1 MGIWDGR
8 FSEKMNADFER
19 FNRSFE
25 TDQRLLLEDIQG
37 SLAYAKALQKIDI
50 LTMNE
55 LKSIVNGLNEI
66 RTEISNQPALLKE
79 SVDEDIHSYVENL
92 LVKKIGPTGLKLHT
106 GRSRNEQVSVDTRL
120 FVKKIINE
128 TKQRLKDLMWELIK
142 SAKVHEDLII
152 PGYTHLRKAQPVL
165 LSHYFL
171 AYFEMFLRDYHRF
184 EESFQR
190 TDSSP
195 LGSGA
200 LAGCSFPI
208 DRKFLAEELGFSEI
222 THNSLDAVSDRD
234 YILDFLFAA
243 STTLIHLSRLAE
255 DLIIFSTPEFG
266 WVLLSDKV
274 TTGSSLMPQKK
285 NPDSLELVRGKS
297 SRLIGNLSSLLI
309 LLKGTPLTYN
319 KDLQDDKEL
328 LFNSADTVLE
338 CLHISKIIIETMKID
353 SKAAK
358 NALNDDSIFATDI
371 ADYLVRKGVPFRSA
385 HKITGSIV
393 LECEQKGI
401 MLAELSLE
409 RYKTYSLSFEDDVFK
424 LFMLDNSINAHS
436 VTGGT
441 SPDRVKEELVRA
453 EKLLKNLIISKIK
466 K

>member
-1 MGIWDGR
+1 MNIWDGR
-8 FSEKMNADFER
+8 FSEKMNAAFES

-25 TDQRLLLEDIQG
+25 TDQRLVLEDIQG

-55 LKSIVNGLNEI
+55 LKSIVNGLIEI
-66 RTEISNQPALLKE
+66 QTEITNQPSLLKE

-142 SAKVHEDLII
+142 SAKVHEDLMI

-165 LSHYFL
+165 LSHYLL
-171 AYFEMFLRDYHRF
+171 AYFEMFLRDYCRF
-184 EESFQR
+184 DQSFQR

-208 DRKFLAEELGFSEI
+208 DRNFLAKELGFSEI

-234 YILDFLFAA
+234 YILDFLFSA
-243 STTLIHLSRLAE
+243 STTLVHLSRLAE

-297 SRLIGNLSSLLI
+297 SRLIGNLSSLLT

-328 LFNSADTVLE
+328 LFNSADTILE

-371 ADYLVRKGVPFRSA
+371 VDYLVRKGVPFRTA

-393 LECEQKGI
+393 LECEKKGI
-401 MLAELSLE
+401 MLSELSLD

-424 LFMLDNSINAHS
+424 LFMLNNSINAHS
-436 VTGGT
+436 VVGGT
-441 SPDRVKEELVRA
+441 SHDRVKEELVRA
-453 EKLLKNLIISKIK
+453 EKLLKNLIISPFEK
-466 K
+466 

>member
-1 MGIWDGR
+1 VGIWDGR
-8 FSEKMNADFER
+8 FSEKMNADFES

-25 TDQRLLLEDIQG
+25 TDQRLVLEDIQG

-266 WVLLSDKV
+266 WILLSDKV

>member
-266 WVLLSDKV
+266 WILLSDKV

>member
-8 FSEKMNADFER
+8 FSEKMNADFES

-25 TDQRLLLEDIQG
+25 TDQRLVLEDIQG

-358 NALNDDSIFATDI
+358 NSLNDDSIFATDI

>member
-1 MGIWDGR
+1 MSIWDGR
-8 FSEKMNADFER
+8 FSEKMNPDFEI

-25 TDQRLLLEDIQG
+25 TDQRLVLEDIQG
-37 SLAYAKALQKIDI
+37 SLAYAEALQKIDI
-50 LTMNE
+50 LTMKE
-55 LKSIVNGLNEI
+55 LKNIVDGLNEI
-66 RTEISNQPALLKE
+66 RTEITNHPALLKE
-79 SVDEDIHSYVENL
+79 SVDEDIHSYVENS

-120 FVKKIINE
+120 FVKKKINE
-128 TKQRLKDLMWELIK
+128 TKQRLKDLMSELIK
-142 SAKVHEDLII
+142 SARVHEELVI

-171 AYFEMFLRDYHRF
+171 AYFEMFLRDYQRF
-184 EESFQR
+184 DESFQR

-208 DRKFLAEELGFSEI
+208 DRKFLAEKLGFSEI

-234 YILDFLFAA
+234 YILDFLFSA
-243 STTLIHLSRLAE
+243 STTLVHLSRLAE

-266 WVLLSDKV
+266 WIILSDKV
-274 TTGSSLMPQKK
+274 TTGSSLLPQKK
-285 NPDSLELVRGKS
+285 NPDALELIRGKS
-297 SRLIGNLSSLLI
+297 SRLIGNLSTLLI

-328 LFNSADTVLE
+328 LFNSSDTVLE
-338 CLHISKIIIETMKID
+338 CLHISKIIIETMEID
-353 SKAAK
+353 SKAVK
-358 NALNDDSIFATDI
+358 KALNDDSIFATDI

-393 LECEQKGI
+393 LECEQKKI
-401 MLAELSLE
+401 KLSELSLD
-409 RYKTYSLSFEDDVFK
+409 RYKTYSLLFEDDIFK
-424 LFMLDNSINAHS
+424 LFTLNNSINSHS
-436 VTGGT
+436 VVGGT
-441 SPDRVKEELVRA
+441 SHDRVKGELARA
-453 EKLLKNLIISKIK
+453 EKRLKHLIIQEFK

>member
-1 MGIWDGR
+1 VGIWDGR
-8 FSEKMNADFER
+8 FSEKMNADFES

-25 TDQRLLLEDIQG
+25 TDQRLVLEDIQG

-266 WVLLSDKV
+266 WILLSDKV

-453 EKLLKNLIISKIK
+453 ENLLKSLIISKIK

>member
-1 MGIWDGR
+1 
-8 FSEKMNADFER
+8 
-19 FNRSFE
+19 
-25 TDQRLLLEDIQG
+25 
-37 SLAYAKALQKIDI
+37 
-50 LTMNE
+50 
-55 LKSIVNGLNEI
+55 
-66 RTEISNQPALLKE
+66 
-79 SVDEDIHSYVENL
+79 
-92 LVKKIGPTGLKLHT
+92 
-106 GRSRNEQVSVDTRL
+106 
-120 FVKKIINE
+120 
-128 TKQRLKDLMWELIK
+128 
-142 SAKVHEDLII
+142 
-152 PGYTHLRKAQPVL
+152 
-165 LSHYFL
+165 
-171 AYFEMFLRDYHRF
+171 
-184 EESFQR
+184 
-190 TDSSP
+190 
-195 LGSGA
+195 
-200 LAGCSFPI
+200 
-208 DRKFLAEELGFSEI
+208 
-222 THNSLDAVSDRD
+222 
-234 YILDFLFAA
+234 
-243 STTLIHLSRLAE
+243 
-255 DLIIFSTPEFG
+255 
-266 WVLLSDKV
+266 KV

>member
-8 FSEKMNADFER
+8 FSEKMNADFES

-25 TDQRLLLEDIQG
+25 TDQRLVLEDIQG

-266 WVLLSDKV
+266 WILLSDKV

>member
-1 MGIWDGR
+1 VGIWDGR

-266 WVLLSDKV
+266 WILLSDKV

-453 EKLLKNLIISKIK
+453 ENLLKSLIISKIK

>member
-8 FSEKMNADFER
+8 FSEKMNADFES

-25 TDQRLLLEDIQG
+25 TDQRLVLEDIQG

-266 WVLLSDKV
+266 WILLSDKV

-453 EKLLKNLIISKIK
+453 ENLLKSLIISKIK

>member
-25 TDQRLLLEDIQG
+25 TDQRLVLEDIQG

-266 WVLLSDKV
+266 WILLSDKV